1 MMLAYLDES
10 GFFAGTI
17 DSEMALKQ
25 PALVTTSTMPGTTV
39 LGPLEKWRLVDGRWV
54 AENDY
59 RGHHWYDPVNTE
71 SVYACARFDDVPPIG
86 WTYWEP
92 GQNKVVGEAQA
103 LQKAKYAQWEKVKQ
117 ARAAVEYGG
126 FTWDG
131 STFDSDAISQAR
143 IIGAVTLAQMNSA
156 FSIGWTLADNSV
168 RTLSAADMIAVGI
181 ALGQHVNACHERA
194 RVLRGEIAVAATV
207 GELSTAK

>member
-17 DSEMALKQ
+17 DSDMALKQ
-25 PALVTTSTMPGTTV
+25 PALVTTSTMPGTTA

-54 AENDY
+54 AEIDY
-59 RGHHWYDPVNTE
+59 RGHHWYDPVNTD

-86 WTYWEP
+86 WTYWAP
-92 GQNKVVGEAQA
+92 GQNKVVGEAEA
-103 LQKAKYAQWEKVKQ
+103 LKKAKNAQWEKVKQ
-117 ARAAVEYGG
+117 ARAAAEYGG

-131 STFDSDAISQAR
+131 STFDSDPISQAR
-143 IIGAVTLAQMNSA
+143 INGAVTLAQMNSA
-156 FSIGWTLADNSV
+156 FSIGWTLADNTV
-168 RTLSAADMIAVGI
+168 RTLTAADMIAVGV

-194 RVLRGEIAVAATV
+194 RVLRGEIESALAAETV
-207 GELSTAK
+207 T